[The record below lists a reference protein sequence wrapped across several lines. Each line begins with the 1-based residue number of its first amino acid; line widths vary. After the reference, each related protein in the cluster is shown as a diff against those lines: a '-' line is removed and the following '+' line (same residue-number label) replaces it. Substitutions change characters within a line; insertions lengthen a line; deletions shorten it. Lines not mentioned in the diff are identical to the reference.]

1 MNILIA
7 LVAMAVTLAG
17 LILTNNRGLRQDMAR
32 DCRLPS
38 AAMAVWSLAA
48 VLLLAV
54 GSPPCRPRIRDQ
66 LRFISLILPWERV
79 GKPRSLLQNS

>member
-54 GSPPCRPRIRDQ
+54 GSPP
-66 LRFISLILPWERV
+66 
-79 GKPRSLLQNS
+79 LQA